1 MLLLLTGNVQIGK
14 TRWLERTLARLAERG
29 VPSAGVV
36 APGDWRPDSEMPGGF
51 EKLGIDNVLLP
62 GGERFPFA
70 RRRDLAQ
77 EDGTFDAGSQSA
89 RAGLGWEISDAAIAR
104 VNRHFSLL
112 SSLASQAAESPFLG
126 APGMLVVDEL
136 GRLELMRGEGLVD
149 AMALVSR
156 GPSASFP
163 HALVV
168 VREDLCACALD
179 QLSPAWEDARL
190 VRPDEDSARMLLS
203 LFDTGCEES
212 M

>member
-89 RAGLGWEISDAAIAR
+89 RAGLGWEICDAAIAR

-112 SSLASQAAESPFLG
+112 SSLVSKAAESPFLG

-136 GRLELMRGEGLVD
+136 GRLELMRGEGHFSPL
-149 AMALVSR
+149 LR
-156 GPSASFP
+156 NKGASFP